1 MFAEILT
8 QRLKLRDLAK
18 SDAERIFQYRSQ
30 PEVAR
35 FQSWGTES
43 VEAIRLDIISLR
55 EQAEGKVGSWYQVG
69 IALQS
74 SGELIGDCGFRLL
87 GAELRQA
94 EVGITLASE
103 YQGREYA
110 TEALR
115 ALLHFLL
122 VTRRMHRVFGSVDPR
137 NVRSL
142 RLMERIGM
150 RKEAHFV
157 RSLWFKGE
165 WVDDVIFAVLA
176 SEWKVTSTA

>member
-8 QRLKLRDLAK
+8 QRLRLRDLAK
-18 SDAERIFQYRSQ
+18 SDADRILQYRSD
-30 PEVAR
+30 PEVSR

-43 VEAIRLDIISLR
+43 VEAIRLDIISMH
-55 EQAEGKVGSWYQVG
+55 EQAEENDRWYQLG

-74 SGELIGDCGFRLL
+74 GGELIGDCGFRLL

-94 EVGITLASE
+94 EVGITLATE
-103 YQGREYA
+103 YQGRGYA

-115 ALLHFLL
+115 ELLHFLF
-122 VTRRMHRVFGSVDPR
+122 VTRRMHRVFGSIDPR

-142 RLMERIGM
+142 RLMERVGM

-176 SEWKVTSTA
+176 SEWKGTSTD